1 MKKILLS
8 TILVCFASAIFA
20 GTARLNIT
28 YKNKKTE
35 TKLVQLEKISDDKER
50 IVIKKES
57 IGDDVLHIDI
67 IHSDAIVPVGTEGWW
82 TYGRGLY
89 GHFDKSHGVFTPNK
103 SYIPIYAVKTDKK
116 MFYAHVKSLR
126 FFYDFCVISSKGTYK
141 VFPRFRIDKIRKN
154 FDLYDDI
161 VVEFNTLKGKDATYA
176 GVARAYQKYQL
187 ERGAVQPI
195 KERIKKY
202 PELEYLCDSIVV
214 RIQTHAAKPI
224 PDTPIRYTKE
234 TEQPLVVHFPF
245 GVAEEFVKAIKDSG
259 VDKATIVSA
268 GWNYGGYDG
277 RTPSHFPVENAIGGE
292 DGLRRLIQKT
302 QDLGY
307 QFTLHATNTD
317 AYEVSPM
324 WSPDLIGKNKDGSL
338 VKGGVWAGGQCFLVC
353 QHASWNAYVPE
364 ELKQMRALGVKGPH
378 YIDVYSAT
386 YPNYCADPKHFAT
399 PEIMAEYQN
408 KILAMSKELF
418 GGASSEGGF
427 DHVAGNLDYINYVSR
442 DIKLIRD
449 GKHNKLVAGVFPIW
463 ELVYHGIILYTSD
476 RATQNHTRGKCM
488 YKIEKSGDPRWM
500 EGDGIVDPY
509 ISLKIVEF
517 GGRPIFYTYKFAD
530 VPRIKRAWDEFV
542 PVRHLQKLLMTD
554 HCEIAKDVF
563 MTSYEDG
570 SKTIS
575 NYRKTPFVY
584 ENVEIASLSYKL
596 FSPKKN

>member
-1 MKKILLS
+1 MNRIVLYIFCAVLTS
-8 TILVCFASAIFA
+8 TLFGGSVK
-20 GTARLNIT
+20 LNYK
-28 YKNKKTE
+28 YKNQKYE
-35 TKLVQLEKISDDKER
+35 TKVVALEKISDDTER
-50 IVIKKES
+50 LVIKKES
-57 IGDDVLHIDI
+57 IPADVLHIDV
-67 IHSDAIVPVGTEGWW
+67 IHPDAIVPVGTQGWW
-82 TYGRGLY
+82 TYARGAY
-89 GHFDKSHGVFTPNK
+89 GKFDKPKGV
-103 SYIPIYAVKTDKK
+103 YIHNLSSLPLFAIKTDKTA
-116 MFYAHVKSLR
+116 FWAHIKTFR
-126 FFYDFCVISSKGTYK
+126 FNYDFCVLSNDGIYK
-141 VFPRFRIDKIRKN
+141 VFPRFRIDKIREN
-154 FDLYDDI
+154 FDLYSDI
-161 VVEFNTLKGKDATYA
+161 VVDFNTLKGKEATYA

-224 PDTPIRYTKE
+224 PDTPIRYTKQ
-234 TEQPLVVHFPF
+234 TEQQLVVHFPF

-277 RTPSHFPVENAIGGE
+277 RTPAHFPVETAIGGE
-292 DGLRRLIQKT
+292 EGLRRLIEKT
-302 QDLGY
+302 QNLGF

-317 AYEVSPM
+317 AYEVAPN
-324 WSPDLIGKNKDGSL
+324 WSPDFIGKNKDGSL
-338 VKGGVWAGGQCFLVC
+338 VKGGVWAGGRCFLVC
-353 QHASWNAYVPE
+353 QHASWNTYVKD
-364 ELKQMRALGVKGPH
+364 ELKQMRALGAKGPH
-378 YIDVYSAT
+378 YIDVFSAT
-386 YPNYCADPKHFAT
+386 RPNYCADPKHFAT

-542 PVRHLQKLLMTD
+542 PVRHLQKELMTD
-554 HCEIAKDVF
+554 HYELEKDVF
-563 MTSYEDG
+563 VTVYADG

-575 NYRKTPFVY
+575 NYRKEPFVY
-584 ENVEIASLSYKL
+584 QNEKIESLSYKL
-596 FSPKKN
+596 FSPKK